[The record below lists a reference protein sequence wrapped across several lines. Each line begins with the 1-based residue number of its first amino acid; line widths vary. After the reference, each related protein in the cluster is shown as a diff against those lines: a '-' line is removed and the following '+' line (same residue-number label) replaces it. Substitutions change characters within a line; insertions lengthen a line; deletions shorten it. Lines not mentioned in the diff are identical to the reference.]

1 MWESLKSDSG
11 YYSCWYNR
19 LQGALFL
26 LAFLTFG
33 IGDAIT
39 SAWMVEQRG
48 IMGEGNLIV
57 RYIILNF
64 GASDFILI
72 KLCVT
77 FVLLLLPF
85 LILDE
90 TYYWIISG
98 YLVSFIVA
106 GTLGIIL
113 NIQASRNEILFL
125 SAEQAMTLFIILVLI
140 LTSIGE
146 RIDKQA
152 NARTIPY
159 SKCIL
164 NDIAIFLL
172 IIINRFKKN

>member
-1 MWESLKSDSG
+1 MKSESG
-11 YYSCWYNR
+11 YYSCWHNR
-19 LQGALFL
+19 LQVALFL

-39 SAWMVEQRG
+39 SAWMVEKRG

-57 RYIILNF
+57 QYLILNF
-64 GASDFILI
+64 GTSDFILI

-77 FVLLLLPF
+77 LLLLLMPF

-106 GTLGIIL
+106 GMLGIIL
-113 NIQASRNEILFL
+113 NIQAGRNETLIV
-125 SAEQAMTLFIILVLI
+125 SPEQAISLFIILVLI

-152 NARTIPY
+152 HLKIRPY
-159 SKCIL
+159 FKCIL
-164 NDIAIFLL
+164 NDIAIILL
-172 IIINRFKKN
+172 FIINRFKNKE

>member
-1 MWESLKSDSG
+1 LKSESG

-57 RYIILNF
+57 RYMILNF

-106 GTLGIIL
+106 GMLGIIL
-113 NIQASRNEILFL
+113 NIQASRNETLIL

-146 RIDKQA
+146 RMDKEA
-152 NARTIPY
+152 NTKTRPY
-159 SKCIL
+159 FKCIL
-164 NDIAIFLL
+164 TDIAIILL
-172 IIINRFKKN
+172 IIIDRFKKKE

>member
-1 MWESLKSDSG
+1 LKSDSG

-19 LQGALFL
+19 IQGALFL
-26 LAFLTFG
+26 VAFLTFG

-39 SAWMVEQRG
+39 SARMIEQRG

-57 RYIILNF
+57 RYMIINF
-64 GASDFILI
+64 GTSDFILI

-106 GTLGIIL
+106 GMLGIIL
-113 NIQASRNEILFL
+113 NIQASRNETLFL
-125 SAEQAMTLFIILVLI
+125 SAEQAMVVFIILVLI

-164 NDIAIFLL
+164 NDIAIILL
-172 IIINRFKKN
+172 IIIDRFMKKE

>member
-1 MWESLKSDSG
+1 MKSDSG

-19 LQGALFL
+19 IQGALFL
-26 LAFLTFG
+26 VAFLTFG

-39 SAWMVEQRG
+39 SARMIEQRG

-57 RYIILNF
+57 RYMIINF
-64 GASDFILI
+64 GTSDFILI

-98 YLVSFIVA
+98 YLISFIVA
-106 GTLGIIL
+106 GMLGIIL
-113 NIQASRNEILFL
+113 NIQASRNETLFL

-159 SKCIL
+159 FKCIL
-164 NDIAIFLL
+164 NDIAIILL
-172 IIINRFKKN
+172 IIIDRFMKKE

>member
-1 MWESLKSDSG
+1 LKSDSG

-19 LQGALFL
+19 IQGALFL
-26 LAFLTFG
+26 VAFLTFG

-39 SAWMVEQRG
+39 SARMIEQRG

-57 RYIILNF
+57 RYMIINF
-64 GASDFILI
+64 GTSDFILI

-98 YLVSFIVA
+98 YLISFIVA
-106 GTLGIIL
+106 GMLGIIL
-113 NIQASRNEILFL
+113 NIQASRNETLFL
-125 SAEQAMTLFIILVLI
+125 SAEQAMVVFIILVLI

-159 SKCIL
+159 FKCIL
-164 NDIAIFLL
+164 NDIAIILL
-172 IIINRFKKN
+172 IIIDRFMKKE